1 MTLLVS
7 QKADFL
13 VAEFQ
18 TDITIF
24 NVAEL
29 QQKLAPMLKD
39 LAEQDVEKLILDVAG
54 ITDVDSAGV
63 QLLQWVIG
71 HVIPPAAVIVA
82 FGDNP
87 AVQRMVDLYALDWP
101 TQFDS

>member
-1 MTLLVS
+1 MLLIS

-18 TDITIF
+18 TEMTIF

-29 QQKLAPMLKD
+29 QQTLVTMLKS
-39 LAEQDVEKLILDVAG
+39 LAENDVEKLILDVAG
-54 ITDVDSAGV
+54 ITDLDSAGV
-63 QLLQWVIG
+63 QLLQWVMQRIE
-71 HVIPPAAVIVA
+71 PPVTVMIAS
-82 FGDNP
+82 GDNP

-101 TQFDS
+101 TQFDR